1 MKNRGVITTPRKTAV
16 LEGRPVPGA
25 IEHPLPKKAAL
36 SSSQNLRRTDIAS
49 GIYRELHSVI
59 PAKAGIHFAFRRSG
73 RRARAK
79 WIPAFA
85 GMTTEMTTGV
95 TTGMT
100 TGMAM
105 VRDGADRL

>member
-1 MKNRGVITTPRKTAV
+1 M
-16 LEGRPVPGA
+16 
-25 IEHPLPKKAAL
+25 KAAL

-49 GIYRELHSVI
+49 GIYREPRSVI
-59 PAKAGIHFAFRRSG
+59 PAKAGIHFAFRRL
-73 RRARAK
+73 RRSTRSK

-85 GMTTEMTTGV
+85 GM

-105 VRDGADRL
+105 VRDGGDVL